1 MISLIYLVKA
11 FAIIC
16 LFAYLYEGPQTNDK
30 EAFSGDQRGK
40 VIKSKDSLFDVY
52 RDMSFLT
59 HSIIYVIW

>member
-1 MISLIYLVKA
+1 ML
-11 FAIIC
+11 IC

-40 VIKSKDSLFDVY
+40 VFKSKDSLFDVY

-59 HSIIYVIW
+59 HSIIYVI